1 MGKKVKKKARP
12 VHKEKRVAKSAT
24 ASEKIDPANETVGLE
39 AMDAVVPAV
48 EERRLCTHFEKGFN
62 QDKVSLKLGSAGPL
76 KCEDCREESYDRR
89 AGKGKG
95 KQGKKKGGG
104 SVDSNS
110 DKAIWMCLEC
120 GHFSCGGIGFPTTPQ
135 SHAVRHARQNRHH
148 LAIQF
153 KKPQLR
159 WCFPCSTVIPV
170 ETSEENGHTKD
181 VLFEIVKLM
190 KVRPSEGAS
199 NDVVDLWFGSGSV
212 LSDMKTENAAF
223 NILEAGGG
231 YKARGLT
238 NLGNTCFFN
247 SVLQN
252 LLAMQ
257 KLRDHFLQLE
267 ESIGP
272 LTVSLKKLFVEI
284 YSGSGVRNVISP
296 KAFFGCVCV
305 KAPQFRGFQQH
316 DSHELL
322 RCLLDGLCTEES
334 SARKRTKSLKEDG
347 TSTYVAP
354 TFVDAIFGGMLCS
367 TVTCMECSHS
377 SVVHEPFLD
386 LSLPI
391 PSKRPTSKKAKPVVQ
406 PKKTKLPPKRSQRIR
421 SKINRN
427 ADLVHPRSDLIN
439 GDQDSSQ
446 IEGTAPS
453 VEDIMPSS
461 VVSTSEST
469 GQIVAG
475 NENVSV
481 LENSSTKQ
489 ESNNLLPDNVVEKTV
504 PADEDT
510 SWLDYL
516 EPETVSSD
524 FELAAEDE
532 IMDAGHE
539 NASENIVLLQNAG
552 SSALV
557 ESSKQ
562 DTLPCTE
569 QTEPLADSCT
579 SMDYLE
585 PYGVLND
592 PKMYSQSNDISAMQD
607 LVAKDA
613 TLAGEILKHGSD
625 FSDFVLPND
634 SSNKVDFERNS
645 WEDEPLLQV
654 QSSEVLL
661 LPYKEET
668 SNTEGASNS
677 VAEVEPSPVGYEQ
690 DPMEFGGLGDLFNE
704 PEVFEGPMMPLN
716 RNEALGTGAVFG
728 NSSGSD
734 LDEIDNTGAP
744 ISVEK
749 CVSYFTKPELLLK
762 DEHAWHC
769 ENCSKILLEQRRSMK
784 GDKLKSNVSVNG
796 GVDKVHDP
804 VLGSGKHEPLPMGSM
819 DLSNGNNKSDV
830 LDTLNEKLI
839 SSNGSIDGGVD
850 RVRDPVLGDLKSESN
865 QKPDDCLPVES
876 LLEEENYKVGVAF
889 QKLTINGENSN
900 DSCNVNESGGAGCC
914 TNEAHQ
920 SEPNSL
926 PGEQVSGSE
935 DEAVDAESIKVKR
948 DATKRI
954 LIDRAPPIL
963 TIHLKRFSQDARGRI
978 SKLQGHVDFSDMVD
992 LRPYMHPRCTE
1003 KRSCIYRLLGVV
1015 EHLGTIR
1022 GGHYVAY
1029 VRGGVKNVVETEKA
1043 SSSDYTWYHAS
1054 DAYVHQVS
1062 FEEVLRCD
1070 AYILFYEEI

>member
-12 VHKEKRVAKSAT
+12 VNKEKRVAKSAT
-24 ASEKIDPANETVGLE
+24 ASEKSAPANETLGIE
-39 AMDAVVPAV
+39 ATDAVVPAV
-48 EERRLCTHFEKGFN
+48 EERRLCPHFDKGFN
-62 QDKVSLKLGSAGPL
+62 LGKVSLKLGSPGPL

-89 AGKGKG
+89 ASKGKG

-110 DKAIWMCLEC
+110 GGKAIWMCLEC

-135 SHAVRHARQNRHH
+135 SHAVRHARQHRHH

-153 KKPQLR
+153 KNPQLR
-159 WCFPCSTVIPV
+159 WCFPCSTLIPV
-170 ETSEENGHTKD
+170 ENSEENGHSKD
-181 VLFEIVKLM
+181 VLFDVVKLM

-199 NDVVDLWFGSGSV
+199 VDVEDVWFGSGSV
-212 LSDMKTENAAF
+212 LSDMKVENAAF
-223 NILEAGGG
+223 NILDAGGG
-231 YKARGLT
+231 YKVRGLT

-252 LLAMQ
+252 LLAMP
-257 KLRDHFLQLE
+257 KLRDHFLQME

-272 LTVSLKKLFVEI
+272 LTVSLKKLFVET

-334 SARKRTKSLKEDG
+334 SARKRTRSLKEEG
-347 TSTYVAP
+347 TSPNVAP

-367 TVTCMECSHS
+367 TVTCMKCSHS

-391 PSKRPTSKKAKPVVQ
+391 PSKRPPSKKAKPVIQ

-421 SKINRN
+421 SKVNR
-427 ADLVHPRSDLIN
+427 
-439 GDQDSSQ
+439 
-446 IEGTAPS
+446 IEGRAPS
-453 VEDIMPSS
+453 VEDIRPSS

-469 GQIVAG
+469 DQIVAG
-475 NENVSV
+475 SENVSV
-481 LENSSTKQ
+481 LENNSAKQ
-489 ESNNLLPDNVVEKTV
+489 ESTNLLPGNVVEKSV

-516 EPETVSSD
+516 EPDTVASD
-524 FELAAEDE
+524 YEFAAQDE
-532 IMDAGHE
+532 IMDAGNE
-539 NASENIVLLQNAG
+539 DASENIVLLQNAG
-552 SSALV
+552 SSALI

-562 DTLPCTE
+562 DPIPCTE
-569 QTEPLADSCT
+569 QTELLADSCT
-579 SMDYLE
+579 SVDYLVPDGVSNE
-585 PYGVLND
+585 PSAF
-592 PKMYSQSNDISAMQD
+592 SQTKDISATQD
-607 LVAKDA
+607 FVIKDA
-613 TLAGEILKHGSD
+613 TPNGEISNRGSE
-625 FSDFVLPND
+625 FSDLVVPND
-634 SSNKVDFERNS
+634 SSSKMDCGRNS

-654 QSSEVLL
+654 QSSEVLI

-668 SNTEGASNS
+668 SATEGTSND
-677 VAEVEPSPVGYEQ
+677 VAEVAPLPVGCEP
-690 DPMEFGGLGDLFNE
+690 DPMDFGGFGDLFNE
-704 PEVFEGPMMPLN
+704 PEVFEGPMPLN
-716 RNEALGTGAVFG
+716 RDEAVGTGTIFG

-769 ENCSKILLEQRRSMK
+769 ENCSKILLQKRRLVK
-784 GDKLKSNVSVNG
+784 ADKLKPNVLLNG
-796 GVDKVHDP
+796 CVDRVQDP
-804 VLGSGKHEPLPMGSM
+804 VFGSGKHEPLPIGSM
-819 DLSNGNNKSDV
+819 DLSNGNNESDE
-830 LDTLNEKLI
+830 LDPLSEKLI
-839 SSNGSIDGGVD
+839 SSNGSMD
-850 RVRDPVLGDLKSESN
+850 GDLNLTSESN
-865 QKPDDCLPVES
+865 QKPDDHLPVEP
-876 LLEEENYKVGVAF
+876 LLEEENYKVRVAF
-889 QKLTINGENSN
+889 QKLTINGENTN
-900 DSCNVNESGGAGCC
+900 DSCNINGSGGAGCD
-914 TNEAHQ
+914 TNNAQQ
-920 SEPNSL
+920 SKPDS
-926 PGEQVSGSE
+926 PPAEQVSGSE
-935 DEAVDAESIKVKR
+935 DEEVDVESIKVKR

-954 LIDRAPPIL
+954 LIDKAPPIL
-963 TIHLKRFSQDARGRI
+963 TVHLKRFSQDARGRI
-978 SKLQGHVDFSDMVD
+978 SKLQGHVEFGDMVD

-1003 KRSCIYRLLGVV
+1003 KRSCMYRLLGVV

-1029 VRGGVKNVVETEKA
+1029 VRGGLKNNVETEKA
-1043 SSSDYTWYHAS
+1043 SSGDFTWYHAS
-1054 DAYVHQVS
+1054 DAYVRQVS

-1070 AYILFYEEI
+1070 AYILFYEEII